1 MREWMGYVYQQK
13 PLPTNF
19 TGVPVTIDVLDS
31 NGNYRNIGTATTD
44 ATGSYS
50 LTWTPDIPGT
60 YTVVANFAGTK
71 GYWPSSTETSF
82 AVDNAPIATTAPTAV
97 PLTAADMYFVPAIA
111 GLFVLI
117 IIVAIVLALLMLR
130 KRP

>member
-1 MREWMGYVYQQK
+1 MGYVYQQK

-50 LTWTPDIPGT
+50 LTWTPDIPGN
-60 YTVVANFAGTK
+60 YTVIATFHSTN
-71 GYWPSSTETSF
+71 GYWGSYSETSF
-82 AVDNAPIATTAPTAV
+82 AVAQAPAATATPTPAPASMT
-97 PLTAADMYFVPAIA
+97 DMYVLGSAVAIIIAIA
-111 GLFVLI
+111 VVGVVVVLM
-117 IIVAIVLALLMLR
+117 VR